1 MNTPKTSK
9 KNIVIIVII
18 IIAAIIGYFYYE
30 GSAPVT
36 NSSLQTTAASDDAQ
50 AVGARVL
57 ALLNQIRHSEIILSL
72 SRRRMSV
79 ARILSH
85 HCPECRAHRRL
96 GDRPQLHYERNRY
109 PSKKEASF
117 K

>member
-9 KNIVIIVII
+9 KNIVIIVVI

-30 GSAPVT
+30 GSTPVT

-57 ALLNQIRHSEIILSL
+57 ALLNQIRSL
-72 SRRRMSV
+72 KIDTSIFKDPSYMTLRDYSV
-79 ARILSH
+79 AIPQENVGRPNPFAPLS
-85 HCPECRAHRRL
+85 
-96 GDRPQLHYERNRY
+96 GMQT
-109 PSKKEASF
+109 ASTTGR
-117 K
+117 